1 LRKPALVL
9 KGFAM
14 SRLILV
20 VFLAFGLFL
29 GAVPPGAHAEGYLTM
44 PLPELTQR
52 AEAGVASAQFSLG
65 LRYSTGDGVP
75 LDKQQSAYWFQKA
88 AEQGFSL
95 AQYLLGGQYEYGKG
109 VPQDYEQA
117 AHWYRKAAEK
127 GDIEAQSNLGR
138 MYFNGQGVPR
148 DFVLAYALFTIVL
161 GDGGREDTSDSI
173 PYSPRLQLLALANL
187 GPVFEQVW
195 QSRKLAVQQMTPE
208 QIEEGRA
215 IARQW
220 KVGQPFPTESR
231 TGVA

>member
-1 LRKPALVL
+1 MM

-14 SRLILV
+14 SRLILIV
-20 VFLAFGLFL
+20 SLVFGLFL

-44 PLPELTQR
+44 PLPELTQS
-52 AEAGVASAQFSLG
+52 AEAGDTPAQFLLG
-65 LRYSTGDGVP
+65 LRYGTGDGVP
-75 LDKQQSAYWFQKA
+75 LDYQQSAYWFRKA
-88 AEQGFSL
+88 AEQGLSP
-95 AQYLLGGQYEYGKG
+95 AQYLLGGQYEKGQG

-117 AHWYRKAAEK
+117 ANWYRKAAK
-127 GDIEAQSNLGR
+127 QGYVEAQSNLGH

-161 GDGGREDTSDSI
+161 GDDGREDTSDSI

-215 IARQW
+215 IANQW
-220 KVGQPFPTESR
+220 KVKQPFPTESR
-231 TGVA
+231 TGRMNPSQ